1 MTYIKYQE
9 RKKEDFVDWS
19 EIGKDMTD
27 MLSKEGERR
36 DKLRADIA
44 QQSRDYANK
53 IATAEQ
59 S

>member
-9 RKKEDFVDWS
+9 RKKEDFVDWY

-36 DKLRADIA
+36 DKLRTDIA
-44 QQSRDYANK
+44 QQSSLTTQD
-53 IATAEQ
+53 
-59 S
+59 